1 MVIPSILVLCVAS
14 STDASDQVLDLPE
27 VVVQPSLIPGLL
39 TFDRSPSL
47 AQSHIQLDPTDFQ
60 IDRSL
65 PEVMQAFPGVQVQK
79 TGHGQGSP
87 FLRGF
92 TGQRTVLLVDGI
104 RFDDTVFREGP
115 VQYWNTLDPESFAE
129 ILFSPGLRS
138 ASAGSGAIG
147 GVVELISS
155 QPDPSSSW
163 GGLVRGRLS
172 SAEQSSGGRLHVS
185 GGDGAI
191 GLECGVHL
199 RSFGDLRTGQGV
211 QPRTGYGT
219 SGLDFRL
226 AWQSGGVDWTVGHD
240 RSRVDDAWRTHSTIY
255 GQPFEGTTI
264 GSDLRRVLD
273 HRRER
278 TILTGS
284 TRDLCALDHVSWTF
298 SRQVQSESRDRVRSD
313 GRRDL
318 QGFDLVGLGFSVHA
332 AKDNWSFGV
341 DSMSSRADSERL
353 NFASDGSFVG
363 ASIQGPIGDDSG
375 RDLIEGYV
383 AKDQSISSEFESHV
397 AARWSSS
404 RVFADRV
411 ADPASDAVLSMNS
424 SLDGLSTSCGVRW
437 TSPNQPTTTLE
448 GRISTGVRLPNLAD
462 FTRFDV
468 ARSGEVEIPAFGLDP
483 EEFAGVE
490 ASIREERDSWSWL
503 FTAYFTAIDGMI
515 IRRPTGDV
523 IDGGI
528 AVTKQNAGDG
538 RLYGVEGSL
547 TWSPAPNLMWRTQF
561 SAQRGDV
568 DTFPT
573 SEDVSVNEP
582 ISRLAPALMTSTV
595 RWFPHGAPWHLEG
608 RLRWS
613 DLQDRLSSRD
623 RADTQRIP
631 EGGTPG
637 WTVLDLGWGVP
648 LDHGSSVGVA
658 LENVF
663 DVDYRR
669 HGSGVNEPGRNLVVR
684 FERSF

>member
-1 MVIPSILVLCVAS
+1 MFSSFLLALCS
-14 STDASDQVLDLPE
+14 LLFIDASDSVVDLPD
-27 VVVQPSLIPGLL
+27 VIVKSSLTPDAL
-39 TFDRSPSL
+39 TFDLAPSL
-47 AQSHIQLDPTDFQ
+47 AQDHIQLDPTLFH

-65 PEVMQAFPGVQVQK
+65 PEVMQAFPGVHIQK

-92 TGQRTVLLVDGI
+92 TGQRTVLLIDGI
-104 RFDDTVFREGP
+104 RFDDSAFREGP

-155 QPDPSSSW
+155 RPDPSSVW
-163 GGLVRGRLS
+163 GGSVRGRFS
-172 SAEQSSGGRLHVS
+172 SAEQSSGGRLRLS
-185 GGDGAI
+185 GGDGVI
-191 GLECGVHL
+191 GLECGVNL

-226 AWQSGGVDWTVGHD
+226 AWESGGVDWTLGHD

-255 GQPFEGTTI
+255 GQTFEGTTI

-278 TILTGS
+278 TLLMGS
-284 TRDLCALDHVSWTF
+284 SRDPGDLDHLSWTF
-298 SRQVQSESRDRVRSD
+298 SRQFQSESRDRVRSD

-318 QGFDLVGLGFSVHA
+318 QGFDLVGLGFSIRA
-332 AKDNWSFGV
+332 AKDNWSFGL
-341 DSMSSRADSERL
+341 DSLSSRADSERL
-353 NFASDGSFVG
+353 NFASDGSFLG

-375 RDLIEGYV
+375 RDLVEAFV
-383 AKDQSISSEFESHV
+383 AKSQSLSPKLQSNV

-411 ADPASDAVLSMNS
+411 ADPASNAVLSMDS
-424 SLDGLSTSCGVRW
+424 SLDGFSTSGGLRW
-437 TSPNQPTTTLE
+437 TSPKQPRTTLE
-448 GRISTGVRLPNLAD
+448 GRISTGARLPNLAD

-468 ARSGEVEIPAFGLDP
+468 ARSGEVEVPAFDLDP
-483 EEFAGVE
+483 EEFLGVE
-490 ASIREERDSWSWL
+490 ASIREQNDSWSWL

-523 IDGGI
+523 IDGGP
-528 AVTKQNAGDG
+528 AVTKKNAGDG
-538 RLYGVEGSL
+538 RLFGFEGAL
-547 TWSPAPNLMWRTQF
+547 TWSPSANLTWRTQF
-561 SAQRGDV
+561 SMQRGDV
-568 DTFPT
+568 DTFP
-573 SEDVSVNEP
+573 SAEDVSVNEP
-582 ISRLAPALMTSTV
+582 ISRLAPAMMTSTV

-608 RLRWS
+608 RVRWS
-613 DLQDRLSSRD
+613 ELQDRLSSRD

-648 LDHGSSVGVA
+648 LDYESSVGIA

-669 HGSGVNEPGRNLVVR
+669 HGSGINEPGRNLVVR
-684 FERSF
+684 FEQSF

>member
-1 MVIPSILVLCVAS
+1 MFSPSILILCSTCFADS
-14 STDASDQVLDLPE
+14 SDPVVDLPDLVVKSPLVTE
-27 VVVQPSLIPGLL
+27 VLA
-39 TFDRSPSL
+39 FDRVPSL
-47 AQSHIQLDPTDFQ
+47 AQDHIELDPTTFH

-115 VQYWNTLDPESFAE
+115 VQYWNTLDPESFEE

-155 QPDPSSSW
+155 RLDPSSPW
-163 GGLVRGRLS
+163 GGSMRGRFS
-172 SAEQSSGGRLHVS
+172 SAERSSGGRLQLS
-185 GGDGAI
+185 GGDGLI
-191 GLECGVHL
+191 GLECAVNL
-199 RSFGDLRTGQGV
+199 RSFGDLRTGEGV

-219 SGLDFRL
+219 SGLDFRMV
-226 AWQSGGVDWTVGHD
+226 WQSGGVDWTVGHD
-240 RSRVDDAWRTHSTIY
+240 QSRVDDAWRTHSTIY

-278 TILTGS
+278 TLLIGS
-284 TRDLCALDHVSWTF
+284 SRNPGALDHVSWTF

-318 QGFDLVGLGFSVHA
+318 QGFDLVGVGFSFRA
-332 AKDNWSFGV
+332 EKNNWSFGL
-341 DSMSSRADSERL
+341 DSLSSRADSQRL
-353 NFASDGSFVG
+353 NFASDGSFLG
-363 ASIQGPIGDDSG
+363 SSIQGPIGDDSG
-375 RDLIEGYV
+375 RDLVEGFV
-383 AKDQSISSEFESHV
+383 AKSQSISSTLESHA

-411 ADPASDAVLSMNS
+411 ADPASDAVLSMDS
-424 SLDGLSTSCGVRW
+424 SLDGFSSSGGLRW
-437 TSPNQPTTTLE
+437 TSPNQPTTTIE
-448 GRISTGVRLPNLAD
+448 GRISSGVRLPNLAD

-468 ARSGEVEIPAFGLDP
+468 ARSGEVEVPAFDLHP
-483 EEFAGVE
+483 EEFMAVE
-490 ASIREERDSWSWL
+490 ASIREERKSWSWL

-523 IDGGI
+523 IDGGA
-528 AVTKQNAGDG
+528 AVTKKNAGDG
-538 RLYGVEGSL
+538 RLYGFEGSF
-547 TWSPAPNLMWRTQF
+547 TWSPAPNLTWRTQF
-561 SAQRGDV
+561 SSQRGDV
-568 DTFPT
+568 DTYPT

-582 ISRLAPALMTSTV
+582 ISRLAPALLTSTV

-608 RLRWS
+608 RIRWS
-613 DLQDRLSSRD
+613 DLQDRLSTRD

-637 WTVLDLGWGVP
+637 WTVVDLGWGVP
-648 LDHGSSVGVA
+648 LDHESSVGIA

-669 HGSGVNEPGRNLVVR
+669 HGSGINEPGRNLVVR
-684 FERSF
+684 FEQSF

>member
-1 MVIPSILVLCVAS
+1 MVISSILVLCVAS

-47 AQSHIQLDPTDFQ
+47 AQSHLQLDPTDFQ

-155 QPDPSSSW
+155 RPDPSSSW

-318 QGFDLVGLGFSVHA
+318 Q
-332 AKDNWSFGV
+332 
-341 DSMSSRADSERL
+341 
-353 NFASDGSFVG
+353 
-363 ASIQGPIGDDSG
+363 
-375 RDLIEGYV
+375 
-383 AKDQSISSEFESHV
+383 
-397 AARWSSS
+397 
-404 RVFADRV
+404 
-411 ADPASDAVLSMNS
+411 
-424 SLDGLSTSCGVRW
+424 
-437 TSPNQPTTTLE
+437 
-448 GRISTGVRLPNLAD
+448 
-462 FTRFDV
+462 
-468 ARSGEVEIPAFGLDP
+468 
-483 EEFAGVE
+483 
-490 ASIREERDSWSWL
+490 
-503 FTAYFTAIDGMI
+503 
-515 IRRPTGDV
+515 
-523 IDGGI
+523 
-528 AVTKQNAGDG
+528 
-538 RLYGVEGSL
+538 
-547 TWSPAPNLMWRTQF
+547 
-561 SAQRGDV
+561 
-568 DTFPT
+568 
-573 SEDVSVNEP
+573 
-582 ISRLAPALMTSTV
+582 
-595 RWFPHGAPWHLEG
+595 
-608 RLRWS
+608 
-613 DLQDRLSSRD
+613 
-623 RADTQRIP
+623 
-631 EGGTPG
+631 
-637 WTVLDLGWGVP
+637 
-648 LDHGSSVGVA
+648 
-658 LENVF
+658 
-663 DVDYRR
+663 
-669 HGSGVNEPGRNLVVR
+669 
-684 FERSF
+684 